1 MTDIES
7 HPRPQGHLQLKVVAL
22 PSDTNFNGDVF
33 GGWLVSQMDLAGS
46 LLATKLA
53 NGRVATVAMES
64 MSFLSPVKV
73 GESLSFY
80 VEKLSKGSSSLTL
93 AIEVWSDQTEEL
105 VKVTDGV
112 FVFVAIDDSGRTR
125 TLA

>member
-7 HPRPQGHLQLKVVAL
+7 NPTPQGSLQLKVVAL

-46 LLATKLA
+46 LLATNIA
-53 NGRVATVAMES
+53 SGRVATVAMES

-73 GESLSFY
+73 GECLSIY
-80 VEKLSKGSSSLTL
+80 TEILSKGSSSLTL
-93 AIEVWSDQTEEL
+93 AIEVWSEQDSL
-105 VKVTDGV
+105 PVKITDGV
-112 FVFVAIDDSGRTR
+112 FVFVAIDESGRTR
-125 TLA
+125 TL